1 VESIH
6 LQYAFYL
13 FSEQEDFRG
22 AMSHFSQTKVDAR
35 LVISLFPDL
44 LIQNS
49 NSNIFAHEDAPKI
62 KQILQGNIIWKET
75 LLCR

>member
-1 VESIH
+1 MQKWRVESIH

-13 FSEQEDFRG
+13 FAEQEDFRG

-44 LIQNS
+44 MIPNS
-49 NSNIFAHEDAPKI
+49 NANVFAHEDSAKI
-62 KQILQGNIIWKET
+62 KQILKGNNP
-75 LLCR
+75 